1 MVALLPVFQMLLN
14 GYVMAT
20 MKYFF
25 VYKNKKTSTK
35 VLKNY
40 LKQGIADIETEDI
53 ICKELYEIREIS

>member
-1 MVALLPVFQMLLN
+1 MFNLTKTHQTYADV
-14 GYVMAT
+14 
-20 MKYFF
+20 
-25 VYKNKKTSTK
+25 KNTSTK

>member
-1 MVALLPVFQMLLN
+1 MFNPTKTHQTYSDF
-14 GYVMAT
+14 
-20 MKYFF
+20 
-25 VYKNKKTSTK
+25 KKTSTK

>member
-1 MVALLPVFQMLLN
+1 MFNSTKTHQTYSDVQ
-14 GYVMAT
+14 
-20 MKYFF
+20 
-25 VYKNKKTSTK
+25 KTSTK